1 MITEERD
8 FQILKTLENIPFG
21 DNQFEDFTQN
31 WYNLHSKYKLSIPNK
46 VHIIMD
52 HVGDY
57 IEATNKGLGQ
67 VSDQIVEA
75 AHSALNKRLVS
86 SNYITNA

>member
-1 MITEERD
+1 
-8 FQILKTLENIPFG
+8 
-21 DNQFEDFTQN
+21 
-31 WYNLHSKYKLSIPNK
+31 
-46 VHIIMD
+46 MD

-86 SNYITNA
+86 SNYWVKDLESDNHGVKLYRCILHFNSYNI

>member
-1 MITEERD
+1 
-8 FQILKTLENIPFG
+8 
-21 DNQFEDFTQN
+21 
-31 WYNLHSKYKLSIPNK
+31 
-46 VHIIMD
+46 MD

-75 AHSALNKRLVS
+75 AHAALNKRLVS
-86 SNYITNA
+86 SNY